1 MKNNILFILFAFFIS
16 ISSCKSQAIFGE
28 KYLQL
33 EKTIVLPNVS
43 GRIDHMDVNL
53 KEKIVYVAALGNNSL
68 EVVGLANGKMIHSI
82 HGLQEPQGVGYVPQT
97 NEIFVANGGSGD
109 CYFYNASTFAKTATI
124 HLSSDAD
131 DVRYD
136 SASHT
141 IYVGYGEGGI
151 AVIDALTH
159 AQKGAVELPGHPEGF
174 QIDKKANT
182 ILVNIPDRNMIGII
196 DLPQLKLINSW
207 KRNEPSANF
216 PMALDLE
223 NNRAFIG
230 YRHPAKLLVLDIAT
244 GKEISSSDIAGD
256 IDDLYYDAGQK
267 RIYVSGGGGY
277 INIFQDDSKGF
288 KKISNI
294 PTRSGARTSL
304 LIPRLHL
311 YVLAERA
318 SSGKE
323 AALLVYNT
331 LQ

>member
-43 GRIDHMDVNL
+43 GRIDHIDVNL

-159 AQKGAVELPGHPEGF
+159 AQKGAVELPAHPEGF
-174 QIDKKANT
+174 QIDKKANI

>member
-82 HGLQEPQGVGYVPQT
+82 HGLQEPQGIGYVPQT

-159 AQKGAVELPGHPEGF
+159 AQKGAVELPAHPEGF
-174 QIDKKANT
+174 QIDKKANI

>member
-159 AQKGAVELPGHPEGF
+159 AQKGAVELPAHPEGF
-174 QIDKKANT
+174 QIDKKANI